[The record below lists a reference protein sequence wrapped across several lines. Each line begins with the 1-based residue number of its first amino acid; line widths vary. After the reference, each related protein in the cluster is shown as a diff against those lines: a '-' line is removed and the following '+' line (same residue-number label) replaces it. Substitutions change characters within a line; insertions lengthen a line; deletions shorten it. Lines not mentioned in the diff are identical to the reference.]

1 VKEYRKTDYHICAPV
16 RLTIALLTDFHNT
29 EPGPV
34 LASLKAEE
42 PDMICI
48 AGDLLLGYRPE
59 NGNRLIVCEQ
69 KNVLKLISGCT
80 QIAPTYISLGN
91 HEWMF
96 SEEDAERL
104 EEAGAVVLDN
114 RWVACRRRKTSA
126 DTEDRAADLRA
137 QVPGEDEQKMV
148 PPVLVGG
155 LTSADVT
162 DYQRFR
168 RRAGGRYPDREDD
181 PHYVHPDPFAA
192 WLEDFERQEG
202 YKILLCH
209 HPEYWRLREPFL
221 AERAID
227 LVLSGHAHGGQVR
240 LFGRGIYAPGQGLF
254 PRYTGGVYENRLVVS
269 RGLSNT
275 TIFPRL
281 FNPPEVVF
289 IRLGD
294 RNKAHAE
301 K

>member
-1 VKEYRKTDYHICAPV
+1 MIEITTYEAGTPCK
-16 RLTIALLTDFHNT
+16 IAFLSDTHNSKW
-29 EPGPV
+29 EPIAKAT
-34 LASLKAEE
+34 ASVC
-42 PDMICI
+42 PDVICI
-48 AGDLLLGYRPE
+48 AGDIFGGNRRSSLEEQENIMPLLRACCDIAPVFCSVGKHEWFLTPEDADIIRSLGVCLLDNSWTEQQGMIIGGFTSELTQSSRICRARGEAYRP
-59 NGNRLIVCEQ
+59 LDLTEQ
-69 KNVLKLISGCT
+69 MN
-80 QIAPTYISLGN
+80 
-91 HEWMF
+91 
-96 SEEDAERL
+96 
-104 EEAGAVVLDN
+104 
-114 RWVACRRRKTSA
+114 
-126 DTEDRAADLRA
+126 
-137 QVPGEDEQKMV
+137 
-148 PPVLVGG
+148 
-155 LTSADVT
+155 
-162 DYQRFR
+162 
-168 RRAGGRYPDREDD
+168 
-181 PHYVHPDPFAA
+181 A
-192 WLEDFERQEG
+192 WLDAFASQEG
-202 YKILLCH
+202 YKLLLCH